1 MTEQDD
7 EQRKQARLKELRRA
21 RNRLFVCFW
30 TFPVYVLAVMR
41 VLESGNDT
49 SVIMFAY
56 MALYAGFGVSLAT
69 KRCPQ
74 CHQQYFVKSF
84 FLNPFKSRCA
94 HCALPLKHE
103 GSLGA

>member
-1 MTEQDD
+1 MTEQDE
-7 EQRKQARLKELRRA
+7 EQRKRLRLKDIKRA

-41 VLESGNDT
+41 VLDSGNET
-49 SVIMFAY
+49 TLIMFAY
-56 MALYAGFGVSLAT
+56 MALYAGFGVNVAT

-84 FLNPFKSRCA
+84 FLNPFRSQCA
-94 HCALPLKHE
+94 HCDLALKHE
-103 GSLGA
+103 ESLGA